1 MTRHGVLRA
10 RITTGIMALI
20 VSGGLLAGCGTT
32 SSLKAPDAAS
42 EQRID
47 LSSYSAAVIGDF
59 ADSATVG
66 KKFKSNEKGMAKKAE
81 YEADV
86 KAASVTFAEYLQ
98 AELKKLSVFENVKRN
113 DTPAEGELLIDG
125 EITRFE
131 RGNAAAKFL
140 IGMGAGSTYFD
151 AIVVVKDGTTGEKL
165 GQIIVD
171 KNSWVLGGAISAS
184 QNVESFM
191 RGGAEKAAKE
201 LYMARYGKEPE
212 K

>member
-1 MTRHGVLRA
+1 MARHEVLRA
-10 RITTGIMALI
+10 KKITGVMALLI
-20 VSGGLLAGCGTT
+20 SGGLLGACGTT
-32 SSLKAPDAAS
+32 SSLKSADAAT

-47 LSSYSAAVIGDF
+47 LSSYNAAVIGDF
-59 ADSATVG
+59 ADKATVG
-66 KKFKSNEKGMAKKAE
+66 KKFKSNEKGMTKKAE

-86 KAASVTFAEYLQ
+86 QAASATFGEYLQ
-98 AELKKLSVFENVKRN
+98 AELRKLNVFESVGRG
-113 DTPAEGELLIDG
+113 DAAAEGALFIEG

-151 AIVVVKDGTTGEKL
+151 AIVEIKDGATGEKL

-184 QNVESFM
+184 QNVEGFM

-201 LYMARYGKEPE
+201 LYIARFGKEPE